1 MQHGTI
7 VAGFGGQGI
16 LFCAHVLAQAALL
29 EGREV
34 SWMPSYG
41 PEMRGG
47 TASCTVIVSDRPIGS
62 PMVDAADSAIV
73 LNPPSLARFE
83 PLVARGGLI
92 VINSSL
98 VEAEPARTDIEALL
112 LPCTQIARA
121 AGDDRLVSIV
131 ALGGLIARRPIV
143 NYDTVLVA
151 IRELLAAKKAH
162 LIEADLVAFE
172 RGHAQGMLDTPRA
185 GAVDRSFAEVWR

>member
-1 MQHGTI
+1 MQHGTV

-16 LFCAHVLAQAALL
+16 LFCGSVLAHAAML

-47 TASCTVIVSDRPIGS
+47 TAYCTVIIADRPIGS
-62 PMVDAADSAIV
+62 PMVDAADSVIV
-73 LNPPSLARFE
+73 LNPPSLAKFE
-83 PLVARGGLI
+83 PLIVPDGLL

-98 VEAEPARTDIEALL
+98 VEAEPTRADIEVLQM
-112 LPCTQIARA
+112 PCTQIARD
-121 AGDDRLVSIV
+121 AGDDRLVSVV

-143 NYDTVLVA
+143 NHGAVYDA
-151 IRELLAAKKAH
+151 IREMLAGKKAH
-162 LIEADLVAFE
+162 LIEADLAAFE
-172 RGHAQGMLDTPRA
+172 RGHAA
-185 GAVDRSFAEVWR
+185 GLRERLQLEVHR

>member
-16 LFCAHVLAQAALL
+16 LFCGHVLAEAAVL

-47 TASCTVIVSDRPIGS
+47 TAYCSVIIADRPIGS
-62 PMVDAADSAIV
+62 PMVDVADSAIV
-73 LNPPSLARFE
+73 LNPPSLAKFE
-83 PLVARGGLI
+83 PLIVPDGLI

-98 VEAEPARTDIEALL
+98 VEAEPTRTDIEALQM
-112 LPCTQIARA
+112 PCTQIARD

-143 NYDTVLVA
+143 ERESVHAA
-151 IRELLAAKKAH
+151 IRDLLSGKKAH
-162 LIEADLVAFE
+162 LIDADLACFE
-172 RGHAQGMLDTPRA
+172 HGYAAGIAGHALQ
-185 GAVDRSFAEVWR
+185 EVLR

>member
-16 LFCAHVLAQAALL
+16 LFCGSVLAQAALL

-47 TASCTVIVSDRPIGS
+47 TAYCTVIVADRPIGS
-62 PMVDAADSAIV
+62 PLVDAADSAIV
-73 LNPPSLARFE
+73 LNPPSLAKFE
-83 PLVARGGLI
+83 PLIVPGGLI

-98 VEAEPARTDIEALL
+98 VEAEPTRTDIEALQM
-112 LPCTQIARA
+112 PCTQIARD
-121 AGDDRLVSIV
+121 AGDDRLVSVV

-143 NYDTVLVA
+143 DRDSIEAA
-151 IRELLAAKKAH
+151 IRDLLSGKKAH
-162 LIEADLVAFE
+162 LIDADLACFE
-172 RGHAQGMLDTPRA
+172 HGYAAGMLGQIPQ
-185 GAVDRSFAEVWR
+185 EVVR

>member
-16 LFCAHVLAQAALL
+16 LFCGSVLAQAALL

-47 TASCTVIVSDRPIGS
+47 TAYCTVIVADRPIGS
-62 PMVDAADSAIV
+62 PLVDAADCAIV
-73 LNPPSLARFE
+73 LNPPSLAKFE
-83 PLVARGGLI
+83 PLIVPDGLI

-98 VEAEPARTDIEALL
+98 VEAEPTRTDIEALQM
-112 LPCTQIARA
+112 PCTQIARD

-143 NYDTVLVA
+143 TLDSIQAAL
-151 IRELLAAKKAH
+151 RDLLSGKKSH
-162 LIEADLVAFE
+162 LIEADLAAFE
-172 RGHAQGMLDTPRA
+172 QGHAAGMRGHARQ
-185 GAVDRSFAEVWR
+185 EVLR

>member
-16 LFCAHVLAQAALL
+16 LFCGHVLAQAAVL

-47 TASCTVIVSDRPIGS
+47 TAYCTVIVADRPIGS

-73 LNPPSLARFE
+73 LNPPSLAKFE
-83 PLVARGGLI
+83 PLIVPGGLI

-98 VEAEPARTDIEALL
+98 VEAEPARTDIEALVM
-112 LPCTQIARA
+112 PCTQIARD

-143 NYDTVLVA
+143 NHDSVYAA
-151 IRELLAAKKAH
+151 IRDLLSGKKAH
-162 LIEADLVAFE
+162 LIEADLAAFE
-172 RGHAQGMLDTPRA
+172 RGHAAAMLGHAR
-185 GAVDRSFAEVWR
+185 AEVLR

>member
-16 LFCAHVLAQAALL
+16 LFCGSVLAQAALL

-47 TASCTVIVSDRPIGS
+47 TASCTVIIADRPIGS
-62 PMVDAADSAIV
+62 PLVDAADSAIV
-73 LNPPSLARFE
+73 LNPPSLAKFE
-83 PLVARGGLI
+83 PLLAPGGLL

-98 VEAEPARTDIEALL
+98 IEAEPTRSDIEVLQM
-112 LPCTQIARA
+112 PCTKIARD

-143 NYDTVLVA
+143 NHESVYAA
-151 IRELLAAKKAH
+151 IRYLLSGKKAH
-162 LIEADLVAFE
+162 LIEADLAAFE
-172 RGHAQGMLDTPRA
+172 RGHAA
-185 GAVDRSFAEVWR
+185 GVKDDARVEVFR

>member
-16 LFCAHVLAQAALL
+16 LFCGSVLAQAAVL

-47 TASCTVIVSDRPIGS
+47 TAYCSVIVADRPIGS

-73 LNPPSLARFE
+73 LNPPSLAKFE
-83 PLVARGGLI
+83 PLIVPGGLI

-98 VEAEPARTDIEALL
+98 VEAEPTRTDIEALAM
-112 LPCTQIARA
+112 PCTQIARD

-143 NYDTVLVA
+143 KLESVYAA
-151 IRELLAAKKAH
+151 IRDLLTGKKAH
-162 LIEADLVAFE
+162 LIEADLAAFE
-172 RGHAQGMLDTPRA
+172 RGHAAAMLGQVRQ
-185 GAVDRSFAEVWR
+185 EVMR

>member
-16 LFCAHVLAQAALL
+16 LFCGHVLAQAALI

-47 TASCTVIVSDRPIGS
+47 TAYCTVIVADRPIGS

-73 LNPPSLARFE
+73 LNPPSLAKFE
-83 PLVARGGLI
+83 PLIARGGLI
-92 VINSSL
+92 VVNSSL
-98 VEAEPARTDIEALL
+98 VEAIPARTDIESVL
-112 LPCTQIARA
+112 LPCTQIARE
-121 AGDDRLVSIV
+121 AGDDLLVSMV

-143 NYDTVLVA
+143 SQDSVHAAL
-151 IRELLAAKKAH
+151 RDLLSGKKAH
-162 LIEADLVAFE
+162 LIEADSAAFE
-172 RGHAQGMLDTPRA
+172 RGYAAGMRGSAQELDNRVL
-185 GAVDRSFAEVWR
+185 VDVWR

>member
-16 LFCAHVLAQAALL
+16 LFCGSVLAQAALL

-47 TASCTVIVSDRPIGS
+47 TAYCTVIVADRPIGS
-62 PMVDAADSAIV
+62 PMVEQADSAIV
-73 LNPPSLARFE
+73 LNPPSLAKFE
-83 PLVARGGLI
+83 PLIAPAGLV

-98 VEAEPARTDIEALL
+98 VEAEPTRTDIEALE
-112 LPCTQIARA
+112 LPCTQIARD

-143 NYDTVLVA
+143 ERESIEAA
-151 IRELLAAKKAH
+151 IRDLLTGKKAH
-162 LIEADLVAFE
+162 FIDADLACFE
-172 RGHAQGMLDTPRA
+172 HGYAA
-185 GAVDRSFAEVWR
+185 GKLGQVHEEVLR

>member
-16 LFCAHVLAQAALL
+16 LFCGHVLAQAALL
-29 EGREV
+29 EGREI

-62 PMVDAADSAIV
+62 PIVDAADSAIV
-73 LNPPSLARFE
+73 LNPPSLAKFE
-83 PLVARGGLI
+83 PLLARGGLV

-98 VEAEPARTDIEALL
+98 VEAEPSRTDVEALQ
-112 LPCTQIARA
+112 LPCTQIARD

-131 ALGGLIARRPIV
+131 ALGALIARRPIV
-143 NYDTVLVA
+143 NYDAVQAA
-151 IRELLAAKKAH
+151 IRELLGPKKAH
-162 LIEADLVAFE
+162 LIEADLAAFE
-172 RGHAQGMLDTPRA
+172 RGHAQALVGTPQ
-185 GAVDRSFAEVWR
+185 AVMETCFAEVWR

>member
-16 LFCAHVLAQAALL
+16 LFCGSVLAQAAVL

-47 TASCTVIVSDRPIGS
+47 TAYCTVIVADRPIGS

-83 PLVARGGLI
+83 PLIVPGGII

-98 VEAEPARTDIEALL
+98 VEAEPTRTDIEALQM
-112 LPCTQIARA
+112 PCTQIARD

-143 NYDTVLVA
+143 NHESVYAA
-151 IRELLAAKKAH
+151 IRDLLKGKKAH
-162 LIEADLVAFE
+162 LIEADLAAFE
-172 RGHAQGMLDTPRA
+172 RGHAAGMLGHVRQ
-185 GAVDRSFAEVWR
+185 EVLR

>member
-16 LFCAHVLAQAALL
+16 LFCGSVLAQAAVL

-47 TASCTVIVSDRPIGS
+47 TAYCTVIIADRPIGS
-62 PMVDAADSAIV
+62 PMVELADSAIV

-83 PLVARGGLI
+83 PLIAPGGLL

-98 VEAEPARTDIEALL
+98 VEAEPTRTDIEVLQM
-112 LPCTQIARA
+112 PCTQIARD
-121 AGDDRLVSIV
+121 AGDDRLVSVV

-143 NYDTVLVA
+143 NHDSVYAA
-151 IRELLAAKKAH
+151 IRDLLTGKKAH
-162 LIEADLVAFE
+162 LIEADLAAFE
-172 RGHAQGMLDTPRA
+172 RGHAA
-185 GAVDRSFAEVWR
+185 GIPVDARVEVLR

>member
-1 MQHGTI
+1 MQHGMI

-16 LFCAHVLAQAALL
+16 LFCGSVLAQAALL

-47 TASCTVIVSDRPIGS
+47 TAYCTVIIADRPIGS

-73 LNPPSLARFE
+73 LNPPSLAKFE
-83 PLVARGGLI
+83 PLIAPGGLL

-98 VEAEPARTDIEALL
+98 VEAEPTRTDIEAVAM
-112 LPCTQIARA
+112 PCTQIARD

-131 ALGGLIARRPIV
+131 ALGGLVARRPIV
-143 NYDTVLVA
+143 DHDSIYAA
-151 IRELLAAKKAH
+151 IRDLLSGKKAH
-162 LIEADLVAFE
+162 LIDADLAAFE
-172 RGHAQGMLDTPRA
+172 RGHAAAMLGQAR
-185 GAVDRSFAEVWR
+185 AEVVR